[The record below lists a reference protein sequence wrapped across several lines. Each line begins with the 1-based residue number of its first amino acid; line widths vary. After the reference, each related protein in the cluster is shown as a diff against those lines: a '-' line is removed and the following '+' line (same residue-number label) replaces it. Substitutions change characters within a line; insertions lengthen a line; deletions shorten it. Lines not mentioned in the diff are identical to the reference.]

1 MNLPPVSYFI
11 PSYNCAAT
19 VREAVESILNGNF
32 FEGDEIL
39 LTNDGSTDNTAEILS
54 DLSTEYPFLRIY
66 HNELNRGG
74 SATRNICVRQAK
86 HDLLFCL
93 DSDNILIPNTMK
105 ELRTYFIEQNAD
117 AASFQE
123 QRYFSKTPN
132 IIDYIWR
139 FRTETSLADFLADHR
154 NPGSSGNY
162 LYSRKSWLQAGG
174 YPEFAGA
181 LDTWGFGFYQ
191 LATGSKMVALPE
203 SGYWHRYGGESYYIR
218 DMNKK
223 NMSLAALQVLLP
235 HINLIHPDDVNYIM
249 SKEGR
254 YDWLEKLLE
263 RPLRTADRTTGNTAE
278 HINPNKVE
286 IKPGI
291 LHRILW
297 KLDRSIPIK
306 Y

>member
-39 LTNDGSTDNTAEILS
+39 LTNDGSTDNTAEVLEALS
-54 DLSTEYPFLRIY
+54 QQYSFLRIY
-66 HNELNRGG
+66 HNERNCGG
-74 SATRNICVRQAK
+74 SATRNICVRKAK
-86 HDLLFCL
+86 HNLLFCL
-93 DSDNILIPNTMK
+93 DSDNMLLPDSMK
-105 ELRTYFIEQNAD
+105 ALRQYFIEQKAD

-123 QRYFSKTPN
+123 QRYFSKTTDV
-132 IIDYIWR
+132 IDYIWR
-139 FRTETSLADFLADHR
+139 FRTETTVADFFADHR

-162 LYSRKSWLQAGG
+162 LYSRQSWERAGG

-191 LATGSKMVALPE
+191 LATGSKMVALPD

-223 NMSLAALQVLLP
+223 NMSLAALQVLIP
-235 HINLIHPDDVNYIM
+235 HLNLIHPADIDYIM
-249 SKEGR
+249 SREGR

-263 RPLRTADRTTGNTAE
+263 RPLRTADNSKGQTAD
-278 HINPNKVE
+278 HINPNKKE
-286 IKPGI
+286 TKPGI

-297 KLDRSIPIK
+297 KLDRSFPVE

>member
-11 PSYNCAAT
+11 PSYNCANT

-32 FEGDEIL
+32 IEGDEIL
-39 LTNDGSTDNTAEILS
+39 LTNDGSTDNTAEVLS
-54 DLSTEYPFLRIY
+54 DLSIEYPFLRIY
-66 HNELNRGG
+66 HNEFNRGG

-105 ELRTYFIEQNAD
+105 ALRTYYIEQKAD

-191 LATGSKMVALPE
+191 LATGSKMVALPD
-203 SGYWHRYGGESYYIR
+203 SGYWHRYGGQSYYIR

-235 HINLIHPDDVNYIM
+235 YLHLINPDDVDYIM
-249 SKEGR
+249 SRKAR
-254 YDWLEKLLE
+254 YEWLEKLVE
-263 RPLRTADRTTGNTAE
+263 KPLRTAEGLTGDNAE
-278 HINPNKVE
+278 HINPNAKFV
-286 IKPGI
+286 KPGI
-291 LHRILW
+291 IHRILR
-297 KLDRSIPIK
+297 KLDRSLPEN